1 MYQISRNGTNRHTPP
16 RVVILGGGYGGIYA
30 ALELQKA
37 AKRGEIELT
46 LISRDNFFLVQ
57 PMLAEVISGSIEPLH
72 IVNPIRRMLRWTNF
86 EQAEIEGVDVQN
98 RFVTIRYPN
107 HAHQHSFE
115 YDYLIVAVGSR
126 TDLSAFPGVAEHAF
140 PFKTMGDALRLRNH
154 LISVLEAAEVEK
166 NPHERREL
174 LTFVVTG
181 GGYTGVEVASE
192 INEFIKEACD
202 SYSRVDADEVKV
214 ILLQR
219 ADRIL
224 PELSEKLAN
233 FSHRLLEK
241 RGIEIRLDTSLK
253 SATGQSATL
262 DDGTIIPTRTLV
274 AAVGS
279 GPNRVLD
286 YLPGQRERGRLVT
299 DETLAVK
306 DLPGIW
312 AVGDCAWIPDT
323 VEGGAYPPTAQHALR
338 EGRHA
343 ARNILSVI
351 KGNEPKPF
359 TYKTLGVFVPLA
371 RYSAAAEVM
380 GLKLSGFPAWWLYR
394 TYYLYQLPRL
404 ERKLR
409 VVIDWTLDL
418 IFPGDI
424 VYMDVTRSQAMTRA
438 HYDPGASIYLQDEL
452 AHSFYIIISG
462 EVDVVREQDD
472 HEIHV
477 ATLGSGE
484 YFGEMALLQEGRHT
498 ASVKA
503 RTPVDVMVMTGADF
517 TALAASS
524 SRFSE
529 LLHSVMRQRLAG
541 TTANGARR
549 PE

>member
-1 MYQISRNGTNRHTPP
+1 MYRVSNNGTGRYTPP
-16 RVVILGGGYGGIYA
+16 RVVILGGGYSGIYA

-57 PMLAEVISGSIEPLH
+57 PMLAEAISGSIEPLH
-72 IVNPIRRMLRWTNF
+72 IVNPIRRMLRWTRF
-86 EQAEIEGVDVQN
+86 EQAEIEGIDAQSHA
-98 RFVTIRYPN
+98 VTVRYPN
-107 HAHQHSFE
+107 HPHQHVVE
-115 YDYLIVAVGSR
+115 YDYLIVAVGTG
-126 TDLSAFPGVAEHAF
+126 TDLSALPGVAEHAF
-140 PFKTMGDALRLRNH
+140 PFKILGDALRLRNH

-166 NPHERREL
+166 DPHERREL

-192 INEFIKEACD
+192 INEFIKEACN

-214 ILLQR
+214 ILLHR

-241 RGIEIRLDTSLK
+241 RGIEIRLNTSLK

-262 DDGTIIPTRTLV
+262 GDGTVIPTRTLV

-279 GPNRVLD
+279 APNRLLD
-286 YLPGQRERGRLVT
+286 YLPGQRERGRLVV
-299 DETLAVK
+299 DETLAVEGLS
-306 DLPGIW
+306 DIW
-312 AVGDCAWIPDT
+312 AIGDCASIPDPI
-323 VEGGAYPPTAQHALR
+323 EGGTHPPTAQHALR
-338 EGRHA
+338 EGKQA
-343 ARNILSVI
+343 ARNVLAVVR
-351 KGNEPKPF
+351 GDEPKPF

-371 RYSAAAEVM
+371 RFSAAAEVM

-424 VYMDVTRSQAMTRA
+424 VYMDVARSQAVTRA
-438 HYDPGASIYLQDEL
+438 HYDPGETIFCQGEL
-452 AHSFYIIISG
+452 AGSFYIIISG
-462 EVDVVREQDD
+462 EVEVVRDQDHQD
-472 HEIHV
+472 VHI
-477 ATLGSGE
+477 ANLGAGE
-484 YFGEMALLQEGRHT
+484 YFGEMALLQQGRHT

-503 RTPVDVMVMTGADF
+503 KTPVDVLVMAGADF
-517 TALAASS
+517 TALATSS

-541 TTANGARR
+541 TTVNSSRR
-549 PE
+549 AE